1 MIHNGTIE
9 SYPGDLETLA
19 TELGDLRYDALAIFL
34 QALSDKL
41 KKDGKKDADR
51 NRRKLATHLQNTADL
66 LNDSAEEIQA
76 AWKICEPY
84 MP

>member
-1 MIHNGTIE
+1 MIHKETIE
-9 SYPGDLETLA
+9 TYPGGLEMLA

-41 KKDGKKDADR
+41 NEDGKKDADR
-51 NRRKLATHLQNTADL
+51 KRRKLATHLQNTAAL
-66 LNDSAEEIQA
+66 LSDSAEEIQS
-76 AWKICEPY
+76 AWKICEPH